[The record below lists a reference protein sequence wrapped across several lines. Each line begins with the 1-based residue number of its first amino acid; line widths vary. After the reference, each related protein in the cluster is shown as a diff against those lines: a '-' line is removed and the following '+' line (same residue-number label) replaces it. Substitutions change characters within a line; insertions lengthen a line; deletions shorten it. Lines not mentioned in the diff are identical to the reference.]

1 MTLGELAKALGGVLK
16 GDGAAVVNRCATVE
30 KAGEGSITYVVDEKY
45 LEAAEK
51 SGAAAVIIEKG
62 IGTPLPAIEVEN
74 PMLAFAKAIE
84 ILHPVEKE
92 KPSLHPTAVI
102 ETAAVLGDDCY
113 AGPHVAVGKKSAV
126 GVGTRLMASVSVG
139 QNCRIGEDCVL
150 HPGVTVYDG
159 CIIGDRVILHAGVV
173 IGADGFRYC
182 DDKNGR
188 KVKVP
193 HIGIVRIG
201 DDVEIGA
208 NSCVDRA
215 MLDETVIGNS
225 VKIDNLVHVGHNV
238 VIGENTVIAGQC
250 GFSGSVR
257 IGKNVVMGGHVVFA
271 DHVEIADGVLL
282 AGRTG
287 VTNSIKKAGIY
298 GGTPAMPI
306 GEWRKSQ
313 VAYKKGAQTLKKLQK
328 LEKIFRHAHD
338 EAKGEKK

>member
-1 MTLGELAKALGGVLK
+1 MTLGELAKALGGVLN
-16 GDGAAVVNRCATVE
+16 GDGGTVIECCAVVE
-30 KAGEGSITYVVDEKY
+30 KAGEGSITYVVDDKR
-45 LEAAEK
+45 LKAVEK
-51 SGAAAVIIEKG
+51 SSASAVITKKG
-62 IGTPLPAIEVEN
+62 IDSSLPAIKVEN

-84 ILHPVEKE
+84 ILHPVEKK

-102 ETAAVLGDDCY
+102 DPAATVGDGCH
-113 AGPHVAVGKKSAV
+113 AGPHVVVGEKSAV
-126 GVGTRLMASVSVG
+126 GAGTRLDASVSVG
-139 QNCRIGEDCVL
+139 QNCRIGSGCIL
-150 HPGVTVYDG
+150 YPGVTVYDG

-173 IGADGFRYC
+173 IGADGFRYV
-182 DDKNGR
+182 DDANGR

-208 NSCVDRA
+208 NCCVDRA
-215 MLDETVIGNS
+215 MLDETVIGS
-225 VKIDNLVHVGHNV
+225 GVKMDNLVHVGHNV
-238 VIGENTVIAGQC
+238 VIGEDTVIAGQC

-271 DHVEIADGVLL
+271 DHVEVADGVIL

-298 GGTPAMPI
+298 GGTPAQPI

-313 VAYKKGAQTLKKLQK
+313 VAYKKGDQTLKRLHK
-328 LEKIFRHAHD
+328 LEKTLRHAHGKT
-338 EAKGEKK
+338 KGENK